1 MLRLERGMMKDYDG
15 EGVDVS
21 ALQRRVGRLRVM
33 TWLKLAIS
41 LIILVALV
49 GHIVV
54 VWNTA
59 NSLDVVGTQV
69 VSMEPQDIE
78 GDFTVTFK
86 ITLDNPTG
94 GSIDVDRLTYDL
106 FLEDEPIG
114 EGDKT
119 NFQVVPGTQS
129 LDFTAT
135 FNVYELSGPVQE
147 AFFQAKATLRI
158 EGDVTVPVKL
168 FGVWRYT
175 AVTIPYSHEE
185 DVNAGVNPPDNPPPS
200 PVILGPPVYHLTA
213 SAELTWTKNT
223 DTDFARYEVH
233 HSTEP
238 DFTASESTLV
248 ATINDQNVTTHLVGN
263 LQHLTTHYFR
273 IRVYDEAGQHAD
285 SNIVSIVIP

>member
-1 MLRLERGMMKDYDG
+1 MSDE
-15 EGVDVS
+15 DVS
-21 ALQRRVGRLRVM
+21 ALRRTVGRLKVM
-33 TWLKLAIS
+33 TWLKIAVS
-41 LIILVALV
+41 LVILVALV

-69 VSMEPQDIE
+69 VSVEPKDIE

-86 ITLDNPTG
+86 ISLDNPTG

-114 EGDKT
+114 EGEKT
-119 NFQVVPGTQS
+119 DFQVVPGSQS
-129 LDFTAT
+129 LDFTVT

-147 AFFQAKATLRI
+147 AFFQTVATLTI

-175 AVTIPYSHEE
+175 EVTVPYSYDE
-185 DVNAGVNPPDNPPPS
+185 DVSAGVEPPDNPPPS
-200 PVILGPPVYHLTA
+200 PVILAPPVYRLTA
-213 SAELTWTKNT
+213 SAELTWSRNV
-223 DTDFARYEVH
+223 DGDFARYEVH

-238 DFTASESTLV
+238 DFTASASTLV
-248 ATINDQNVTTHLVGN
+248 ATETDQNVTSHTVGN

-273 IRVYDEAGQHAD
+273 IRVYDQAGQHAD
-285 SNIVSIVIP
+285 SNIASVFVP